1 MILFILIEQ
10 SLKVVH
16 ITLRDCSFFFVLLT
30 PKEQIKTND
39 NEKNVCNGLG
49 DDGVNG
55 NFHRFEGARKTA

>member
-16 ITLRDCSFFFVLLT
+16 ITLGDCSFFFCT
-30 PKEQIKTND
+30 FDAQEQINTKD